1 MVLTHKA
8 QFNKRHGFDASKSH
22 SLADLAKLAKP
33 KTTLKTLKEVFNRGI
48 GAYKTNPASVR
59 PHIKSPEEWAYA
71 RVYAF
76 INKIESGKKLD
87 HDMDLAPA

>member
-8 QFNKRHGFDASKSH
+8 QFNKRHGFNKDESH
-22 SLADLAKLAKP
+22 SLAELAKISKIKLSI
-33 KTTLKTLKEVFNRGI
+33 LKIVFNRGV

-59 PHIKSPEEWAYA
+59 PQVKSPEQWAYA

-76 INKIESGKKLD
+76 INKIEKKQKLD
-87 HDMDLAPA
+87 HDTDLLLI

>member
-8 QFNKRHGFDASKSH
+8 QFNKRHGFNKDESH
-22 SLADLAKLAKP
+22 SLAELAKISKIKLSI
-33 KTTLKTLKEVFNRGI
+33 LKIVFNRGV

-59 PHIKSPEEWAYA
+59 PQVKSPEEWGYA

-76 INKIESGKKLD
+76 INKIEKKQKLD
-87 HDMDLAPA
+87 HDTDLLLI